1 MEKYMKNIKSDRA
14 LLDLQTYPDYYTV
27 TQIINIFS
35 ERYKFMSVTSIGESI
50 LGKQL
55 HMLTL
60 GNEAAQKSILYV
72 GSHHGCEWI
81 TTLILLRLVN
91 ELCEYYKSS
100 KQPFGINL
108 QNLFSSCCIR
118 IVPLLNPDGVDLQI
132 NGINNE
138 NVLYDRIMRMS
149 GGEFSKWQA
158 NARGVDL
165 NHNYDAGFLEYK
177 LIERENGIVAGSTRY
192 SGEAPFSEPES
203 GALANFIRFDDSIK
217 MILTLHSA
225 GEVIYYSSG
234 GYVPEGAGSIAKKL
248 SKLSGYDLSCP
259 SGSAAFGG
267 LTDWFIKEFN
277 RPSFTIECGKGET
290 PLPVASYYKVYAQ
303 IREMLM
309 WAPLLI

>member
-1 MEKYMKNIKSDRA
+1 MK
-14 LLDLQTYPDYYTV
+14 Q
-27 TQIINIFS
+27 
-35 ERYKFMSVTSIGESI
+35 E
-50 LGKQL
+50 
-55 HMLTL
+55 
-60 GNEAAQKSILYV
+60 
-72 GSHHGCEWI
+72 
-81 TTLILLRLVN
+81 ILL
-91 ELCEYYKSS
+91 
-100 KQPFGINL
+100 
-108 QNLFSSCCIR
+108 IR
-118 IVPLLNPDGVDLQI
+118 VFVENVG
-132 NGINNE
+132 GINNE

>member
-1 MEKYMKNIKSDRA
+1 MEKYIKNIKSDRA
-14 LLDLQTYPDYYTV
+14 LLDLQIYPDYCTV

-149 GGEFSKWQA
+149 GGDFSKWQA

-165 NHNYDAGFLEYK
+165 NHNYDAGFSEYK
-177 LIERENGIVAGSTRY
+177 LI
-192 SGEAPFSEPES
+192 
-203 GALANFIRFDDSIK
+203 
-217 MILTLHSA
+217 
-225 GEVIYYSSG
+225 
-234 GYVPEGAGSIAKKL
+234 
-248 SKLSGYDLSCP
+248 
-259 SGSAAFGG
+259 
-267 LTDWFIKEFN
+267 
-277 RPSFTIECGKGET
+277 
-290 PLPVASYYKVYAQ
+290 YA
-303 IREMLM
+303 
-309 WAPLLI
+309 